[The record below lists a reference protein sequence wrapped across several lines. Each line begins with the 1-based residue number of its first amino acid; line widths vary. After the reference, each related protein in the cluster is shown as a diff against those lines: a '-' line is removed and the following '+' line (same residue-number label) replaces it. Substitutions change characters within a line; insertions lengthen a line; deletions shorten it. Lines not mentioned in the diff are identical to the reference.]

1 MRICLSGKRTR
12 ASQIIQLNWAIEQ
25 KMKKNGLESEFGG
38 GGMCG
43 NLLDYKD
50 P

>member
-1 MRICLSGKRTR
+1 MRIFLSCKITR
-12 ASQIIQLNWAIEQ
+12 ALEIIQLNWAIQQ
-25 KMKKNGLESEFGG
+25 KLKENGLELEFGG

-43 NLLDYKD
+43 NLLAYKD